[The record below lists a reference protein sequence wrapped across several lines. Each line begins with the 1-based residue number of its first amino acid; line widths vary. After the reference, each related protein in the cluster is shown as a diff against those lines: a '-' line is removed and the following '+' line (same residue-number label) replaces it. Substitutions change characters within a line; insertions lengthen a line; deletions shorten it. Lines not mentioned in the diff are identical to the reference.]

1 MEDAVPTLEEV
12 LGKLFYFICSDQC
25 IIFFSEL
32 AYAKTDH
39 KTDHKFEKFCV
50 F

>member
-12 LGKLFYFICSDQC
+12 LGKIILFHLFRSMYY
-25 IIFFSEL
+25 FFSEL